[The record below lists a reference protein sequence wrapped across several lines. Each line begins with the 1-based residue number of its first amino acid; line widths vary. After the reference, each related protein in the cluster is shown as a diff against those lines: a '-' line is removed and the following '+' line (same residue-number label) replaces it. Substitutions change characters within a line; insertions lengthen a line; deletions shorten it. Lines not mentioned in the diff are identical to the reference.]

1 MRERP
6 IGSTHRL
13 QAVGVEEHGRR
24 LDSRA
29 WPLGFSDPAAGALLV
44 PRCSRNILTHEHAQ
58 LGRVHDSR
66 GYVFQPMIPP
76 PQRFLQEAI
85 GGPRGTPLKTEM
97 MSVRTDEAYCRN
109 LQIRQH
115 ARDGV
120 GIAIE
125 PPAARAHTTFGRAV

>member
-6 IGSTHRL
+6 VGSTHGL
-13 QAVGVEEHGRR
+13 QAVGVEEQGRR

-44 PRCSRNILTHEHAQ
+44 PRCSRNILTHERAQ
-58 LGRVHDSR
+58 LGRVHDSG

-76 PQRFLQEAI
+76 PERLLQEAI
-85 GGPRGTPLKTEM
+85 GGSGCTAIKSEL
-97 MSVRTDEAYCRN
+97 MSVCTDDADSRN
-109 LQIRQH
+109 PQIREH
-115 ARDGV
+115 PRDGV

-125 PPAARAHTTFGRAV
+125 PPADGEYGTLDR

>member
-6 IGSTHRL
+6 TGSALRL
-13 QAVGVEEHGRR
+13 QAVGVKVQGRR

-29 WPLGFSDPAAGALLV
+29 WPLGFSDPATGALLV

-66 GYVFQPMIPP
+66 GHIFQPMIPP

-85 GGPRGTPLKTEM
+85 GGSGCTAIKSEL
-97 MSVRTDEAYCRN
+97 MSVRTD
-109 LQIRQH
+109 
-115 ARDGV
+115 D
-120 GIAIE
+120 
-125 PPAARAHTTFGRAV
+125 

>member
-13 QAVGVEEHGRR
+13 QAVGVEEQGRR
-24 LDSRA
+24 LDSRT

-44 PRCSRNILTHEHAQ
+44 PRCSRNILTHEYAQ
-58 LGRVHDSR
+58 LGRVQDSR

-85 GGPRGTPLKTEM
+85 GGARRAATKSQTFSPATPASAAPSPTR
-97 MSVRTDEAYCRN
+97 S
-109 LQIRQH
+109 H
-115 ARDGV
+115 AR
-120 GIAIE
+120 A
-125 PPAARAHTTFGRAV
+125 GRV

>member
-13 QAVGVEEHGRR
+13 QAVGVEVEGRR

-29 WPLGFSDPAAGALLV
+29 WPLEFGDPAAGTLLV

-58 LGRVHDSR
+58 LGSVHDSR
-66 GYVFQPMIPP
+66 GYVFQPVIPP

-85 GGPRGTPLKTEM
+85 GRPGCTSIKSEL
-97 MSVRTDEAYCRN
+97 MSVRTDDADGRN
-109 LQIRQH
+109 PQIRQH
-115 ARDGV
+115 AWDGV
-120 GIAIE
+120 
-125 PPAARAHTTFGRAV
+125 